1 MKTIGVIGIGK
12 MGGTIVRN
20 IVKTGEYKVIVSD
33 VDLEKRITAE
43 SYGAE
48 FFESNKDVAKNS
60 DIIILAVKPK
70 EVPIVLREIRDF
82 ADGKIIVSIAAA
94 VKLKYM
100 EKIIPNARF
109 IRIMPNILI
118 EVGEAFIAVS
128 PGSKAD
134 EKDVEIVSKLFKTM
148 GEVQRVS
155 EELMDE
161 ITGFSG
167 SGPAYVF
174 VLMDALADAGVKIGL
189 PKDLSLRIA
198 AKMML
203 GSAKM
208 VLEGKGKPVE
218 LKDMVA
224 TPGGTTIMGL
234 YELEKGGL
242 RATLMN
248 AVEAA
253 VRRAREISEYFSE

>member
-1 MKTIGVIGIGK
+1 T
-12 MGGTIVRN
+12 
-20 IVKTGEYKVIVSD
+20 
-33 VDLEKRITAE
+33 
-43 SYGAE
+43 
-48 FFESNKDVAKNS
+48 
-60 DIIILAVKPK
+60 
-70 EVPIVLREIRDF
+70 
-82 ADGKIIVSIAAA
+82 DGKLIVSIAAA

-118 EVGEAFIAVS
+118 EVGEAFIAIS

-148 GEVQRVS
+148 GEVQRIS

-174 VLMDALADAGVKIGL
+174 VFMDALADAGVKIGL

-198 AKMML
+198 VKMML

-208 VLEGKGKPVE
+208 ILEGKGKPVE

-242 RATLMN
+242 RATLIN

-253 VRRAREISEYFSE
+253 VRRAKEISESFSE